1 MGETLAET
9 RVEIAARR
17 ADNESTAAELDARVR
32 HALDVKARFRE
43 NPLIFIGLG
52 AGAVFLLAGGPALV
66 FRFARRR
73 VNPSAAEQAYDALP
87 APMQAWVDTLVSG
100 SGPKAQKARD
110 ALVEELAR
118 WRHDPIKDKKAR
130 KELGPRHGRWAAGAI
145 ADGLEGGGDGGGA
158 DRGRARPPGDRGPR
172 HRREDR
178 STRPRSAAP
187 TSVASTGDVSA
198 GQAGQDRSGHGSQ
211 ADWSRRGR
219 SRRGLLEH
227 FVAAPLALV
236 NPGMCP

>member
-1 MGETLAET
+1 VGETLAET

-66 FRFARRR
+66 FRFAKRR

-87 APMQAWVDTLVSG
+87 APMQAWVDQLVSG
-100 SGPKAQKARD
+100 SGPKAVKARD

-118 WRHDPIKDKKAR
+118 WRRDPIKDKKAR
-130 KELGPRHGRWAAGAI
+130 KELARAMV
-145 ADGLEGGGDGGGA
+145 DG
-158 DRGRARPPGDRGPR
+158 PPGPSRTAWKAAETATGLIAAALARRAIEALVTGEGPF
-172 HRREDR
+172 
-178 STRPRSAAP
+178 SPAKVAAP
-187 TSVASTGDVSA
+187 KSAASTGEASPSDKPANTAA
-198 GQAGQDRSGHGSQ
+198 GTTAKPTKPPAVDPAAGYSSLS
-211 ADWSRRGR
+211 SR
-219 SRRGLLEH
+219 
-227 FVAAPLALV
+227 
-236 NPGMCP
+236 NP